1 MSEYKSLSG
10 TPLLLDSNKFFSG
23 TPLLSAKKFF
33 SGTPLLSQGLLLR
46 HPAAAEVRHVLLGH
60 PAGAEAGRRIQ
71 VLLGLS
77 AAALEVIFH

>member
-33 SGTPLLSQGLLLR
+33 SGTPLLSAKKFFSGTPLLLKSGTFFSGT
-46 HPAAAEVRHVLLGH
+46 PLILKQEGEYKSFSGYPLL
-60 PAGAEAGRRIQ
+60 
-71 VLLGLS
+71 LWK
-77 AAALEVIFH
+77 